1 MFRKL
6 GMSKGVK
13 GHEGTPEYL
22 DKYRRWRVDFFK
34 KKRGGRIGFQNHPKI
49 NRSFASGR

>member
-1 MFRKL
+1 MMFRKL

-34 KKRGGRIGFQNHPKI
+34 KMRRKDRFSKP
-49 NRSFASGR
+49 S